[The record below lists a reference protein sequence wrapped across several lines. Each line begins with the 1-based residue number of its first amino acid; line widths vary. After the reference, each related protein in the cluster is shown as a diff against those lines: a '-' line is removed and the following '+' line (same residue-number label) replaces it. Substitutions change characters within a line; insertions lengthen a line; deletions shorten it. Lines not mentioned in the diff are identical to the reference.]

1 MMKTNRPQLHIPLH
15 LSDWIL
21 ESFALV
27 ALLFTAYVV
36 FQHYSALPDTI
47 PSHYNAMGEPD
58 DFRSKSLLFVLLGV
72 TVFQYL
78 LLTGLSRI
86 PHHFNYLQEITEENA
101 PRQYRMAL
109 KIVRISKLGVVLLF
123 AYILWQTIQIA
134 LGNAQGLSRYFLSF
148 GIGFYLLILL
158 VYIVKSR
165 SKQG

>member
-1 MMKTNRPQLHIPLH
+1 MKTDRPQLRIPLQ

-27 ALLFTAYVV
+27 ALLFTVYVV
-36 FQHYSALPDTI
+36 FKHYGALPDTI

-58 DFRSKSLLFVLLGV
+58 DFRSKSLLFVLLGIS
-72 TVFQYL
+72 VFQYL

-86 PHHFNYLQEITEENA
+86 PHHFNYLEEITPENA
-101 PRQYRMAL
+101 YSQYSKAL

-123 AYILWQTIQIA
+123 GYILWQTIQIG
-134 LGNAQGLSRYFLSF
+134 LGNAQGLSRYFLGF

-158 VYIVKSR
+158 VYILKAR
-165 SKQG
+165 SKKG